1 MMPLNYEDWRYVPE
15 HYKEQLWNHIQYKYE
30 IPIQC
35 QKHVRQQISGIWR
48 AFKKELKKE
57 TIKKYGCLENSQ
69 PDDRVP
75 ADQWRDLVAIWTSAK
90 KKAISEKNKDNR
102 KLQVM
107 NHSSGRMSYARV
119 GEKLSKEHPTGK
131 WPGRVKVF
139 LTTHKKKGT
148 NQPTDERSGIVMA
161 KMKQKQSELPP
172 ELRDNSDEEDNIY
185 REACGEEGHGRVRGI
200 GLGVSPKDMELT
212 KTDLAVKRKLKDAKD
227 MLTLEFEKK
236 MEAQLAERERK
247 WQEEMKAQQES
258 TQAEMKAQQESTQ
271 AMMAMLNTMKSE
283 MDRLT
288 QASIKGNSQSS
299 AQLGED

>member
-1 MMPLNYEDWRYVPE
+1 MEDITPPTEGTSVTESSSSRNTKKKRGPSKSVKTMAIPHGQPVKLRANHLNQLIGDEAAQFSTYLGTLIRSQKMMPLNYEDWRYVPE

-48 AFKKELKKE
+48 AFKKELKKQ

-75 ADQWRDLVAIWTSAK
+75 ADQWRDLVAIWTFAK

-102 KLQVM
+102 KLQVL

-139 LTTHKKKGT
+139 LITHKKRGT
-148 NQPTDERSGIVMA
+148 NQPTDERSRIVMA
-161 KMKQKQSELPP
+161 KIKQKQSELPP

-200 GLGVSPKDMELT
+200 GLGHNWLKGKGSGK
-212 KTDLAVKRKLKDAKD
+212 KR
-227 MLTLEFEKK
+227 
-236 MEAQLAERERK
+236 
-247 WQEEMKAQQES
+247 
-258 TQAEMKAQQESTQ
+258 
-271 AMMAMLNTMKSE
+271 
-283 MDRLT
+283 
-288 QASIKGNSQSS
+288 
-299 AQLGED
+299 

>member
-90 KKAISEKNKDNR
+90 KK
-102 KLQVM
+102 
-107 NHSSGRMSYARV
+107 
-119 GEKLSKEHPTGK
+119 
-131 WPGRVKVF
+131 
-139 LTTHKKKGT
+139 
-148 NQPTDERSGIVMA
+148 A